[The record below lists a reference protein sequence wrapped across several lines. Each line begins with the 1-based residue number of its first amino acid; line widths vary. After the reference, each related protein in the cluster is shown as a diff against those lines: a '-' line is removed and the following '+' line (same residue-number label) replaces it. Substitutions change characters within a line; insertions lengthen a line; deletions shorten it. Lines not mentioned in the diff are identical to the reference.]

1 MECEMS
7 CDFCGGSRA
16 VLVGCKPR
24 RDVPTRPTGAMALVR
39 RYDGAPLIR
48 VDVECETWVDM
59 DVEVGNSLHCSSI
72 SADVEA
78 SAFVEDA
85 RFCPFCGARL

>member
-1 MECEMS
+1 MV
-7 CDFCGGSRA
+7 CDFCGGSHP
-16 VLVGCKPR
+16 VSVSSEPR
-24 RDVPTRPTGAMALVR
+24 RDGVARTVGTMVLGR

-48 VDVECETWVDM
+48 VDVETETWVDM

-78 SAFVEDA
+78 SAYVENV
-85 RFCPFCGARL
+85 RFCPFCGEEL